1 MKTVA
6 ETLRDIDLETMMNI
20 AIDAQKKRKEAQAKR
35 KAKVYKWS
43 DYFPATKGV

>member
-6 ETLRDIDLETMMNI
+6 ETLRDIDLETMMKI
-20 AIDAQKKRKEAQAKR
+20 AIEAQKKRKEAK
-35 KAKVYKWS
+35 KYKWS

>member
-1 MKTVA
+1 MKTVL
-6 ETLRDIDLETMMNI
+6 ELKRDLDYETMMKI
-20 AIDAQKKRKEAQAKR
+20 AIKAQKKRN